1 MSSAPDGADDASAPP
16 PTDAQ
21 AGSDALDAFAGQV
34 APRGDWAD
42 AISAA
47 GVFSGRW

>member
-1 MSSAPDGADDASAPP
+1 MSSAADGTDDAPAPTP
-16 PTDAQ
+16 QDAP
-21 AGSDALDAFAGQV
+21 AGADALDAFASQV